1 MTTTVVSLT
10 EPSVTKLHLSF
21 SAINDAARCGK
32 MYQLKRVLALPEAP
46 GYAPLAGRAVH
57 SATEAYDR
65 MLYAETGR

>member
-10 EPSVTKLHLSF
+10 EPSVKPHLSF

-32 MYQLKRVLALPEAP
+32 LYQLKRVLALPEAP